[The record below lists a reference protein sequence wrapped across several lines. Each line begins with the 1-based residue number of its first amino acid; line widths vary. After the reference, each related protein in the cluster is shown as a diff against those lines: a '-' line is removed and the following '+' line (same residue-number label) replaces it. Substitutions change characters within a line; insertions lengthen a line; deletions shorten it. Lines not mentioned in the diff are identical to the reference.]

1 MRMPRAAQV
10 RLVTHKLAS
19 DISLELPVVLCRTI
33 SSSAVGY
40 PVAPDFWKPQ
50 VRKWLG
56 GEEWTCGGG
65 TAQRGRMR
73 KGAVSGVRGREG
85 G

>member
-1 MRMPRAAQV
+1 M
-10 RLVTHKLAS
+10 THKLAS

-50 VRKWLG
+50 VRKGLA
-56 GEEWTCGGG
+56 EEEGACRAG
-65 TAQRGRMR
+65 TAQRGRVL
-73 KGAVSGVRGREG
+73 KGAVGWV
-85 G
+85 

>member
-1 MRMPRAAQV
+1 M
-10 RLVTHKLAS
+10 THKLAS

-50 VRKWLG
+50 VRKGLAG
-56 GEEWTCGGG
+56 GE
-65 TAQRGRMR
+65 
-73 KGAVSGVRGREG
+73 GACR
-85 G
+85 